1 MTDGDR
7 ETMVG
12 GYRVAVRTLL
22 RMTAG
27 PVHNVGVVHAS
38 LPVLD
43 LSLADSDPQRFQAEL
58 LDASSN
64 VGFFYLTGHGI
75 VDDEFDRV
83 LATARSFFAQPAQV
97 KDEVS
102 QLKSPQFRGY
112 TRIGG
117 ELTNGQTD
125 WREQI
130 DLGPDREP
138 IDDAEGFWNL
148 QGPNLWPSSPPEFRD
163 IFTAWTETVS
173 NVGRR
178 LLQQWAVA
186 LGARPDIFD
195 EAFAEPAT
203 LTKLVRYP
211 GTDDLSQ
218 GVGAHKDSGVLTLL
232 LAEPGSDGLQVEAQ
246 RGEWIDAPPIP
257 YTFIVNIG
265 ELLEVATGGVLR
277 ATRHRVQSPPP
288 GKDRVS
294 VPFFYNPGLD
304 AQIPVFDVAASGPGV
319 ELDPGNPIF
328 ATYGENAWKSRVR
341 AHPDVAQLHHGIV
354 PTGVASAY

>member
-1 MTDGDR
+1 MSTSLD
-7 ETMVG
+7 
-12 GYRVAVRTLL
+12 
-22 RMTAG
+22 
-27 PVHNVGVVHAS
+27 S
-38 LPVLD
+38 LPIID
-43 LSLADSDPQRFQAEL
+43 LSLLAGDGADVAAFDQAL
-58 LDASSN
+58 LRATHE
-64 VGFFYLTGHGI
+64 VGFFYLIGHGI
-75 VDDEFDRV
+75 PEDVVEHLFAEAER
-83 LATARSFFAQPAQV
+83 FFALPEADKLAIENV
-97 KDEVS
+97 H
-102 QLKSPQFRGY
+102 SPHFRGY
-112 TRIGG
+112 TRTGG
-117 ELTNGQTD
+117 ELTEGRVD